1 MQHLSHRQRGQ
12 IRTLGVVLPA
22 TIMTLFKFR
31 QAIASDNDDDQYD
44 DDEFEKDVGNDDAE
58 GPSVFTED
66 GGWALYFVLMLMSF
80 WALAVV
86 VEEYFVPALNVLCDK
101 LKLPDDVAGATFMA
115 AGASSPEMF
124 AAFVSLFITHTSLGI
139 GTIIGSEIFN
149 HLCICAGSVLYSKS
163 GELTLDPRI
172 LAREVVFYALAI
184 GGLLFSESYTEG
196 KDGPNYDDGIG
207 DDKRIFIHWWQALL
221 LIVGYLMYVV
231 VCAYYKTIVKVC
243 CPRPECVRRS
253 SLNNDG
259 EEERECSGVF
269 NEPVSNFNNSV
280 TARNELMRDSAR
292 SIDAVSA
299 AAANVILEE
308 GKSGDGQQAASLP
321 PFQPNATPQGGHPH
335 RDAPVR
341 NSVPLSVRG
350 SEEERESGNR
360 DRSGSRVSEAL
371 LAVAPRAGMK
381 LSAHLTIYEHDAS
394 RETYSCYVWKK
405 SKFYSKMRVSSQAW
419 QLRWVTIDKD
429 GFRSCRDKQHLNK
442 NVRHFN
448 IYQGT
453 KVEVLDEQRLIFKLH
468 TPTGNLQ
475 FQAPSQKIFQDVM
488 RHIQSK
494 IEVFSNLSNDERSN
508 LFAERSK
515 SNGSREHSSSLKI
528 STGKEDAL
536 EATLLG
542 DDDKEEDEDDEEH
555 EDLMTCPTTTIGMIL
570 HVVLFPCKVLIHF
583 TIPDVRN
590 HEWAHWYMTAIFM
603 CIVHLACWSFLMSVT
618 VENLAEWVGISQTV
632 AGLTISAA
640 GTSFPNILASMIVA
654 RQGMGNMAV
663 GNAFGSNVFNVFMG
677 LGFPWFLYCFFGDS
691 DVHQESHT
699 YHGLDKDGVIFPTLV
714 LLALLILF
722 IILLWCTNMKL
733 YTYHAYMFIALYI
746 GFLVWAIGWE
756 CAAPF

>member
-1 MQHLSHRQRGQ
+1 MLASPSPSLARPPPSRSTPHDCRR
-12 IRTLGVVLPA
+12 VA
-22 TIMTLFKFR
+22 F
-31 QAIASDNDDDQYD
+31 QAAAGKNDDCAENDCT
-44 DDEFEKDVGNDDAE
+44 DVGEDDAE
-58 GPSVFTED
+58 EVDPFTAD
-66 GGWALYFVLMLMSF
+66 GGWALYFVLMLTSF

-101 LKLPDDVAGATFMA
+101 LNMPDDVAGATFMA

-172 LAREVVFYALAI
+172 LAREVIFYGLAI

-196 KDGPNYDDGIG
+196 KNGDNYDDKIG
-207 DDKRIFIHWWQALL
+207 DDHRIFIHWWQALL
-221 LIVGYLMYVV
+221 LICGYLLYVV

-243 CPRPECVRRS
+243 CPRPLELRRS
-253 SLNNDG
+253 SVNSGIQEG
-259 EEERECSGVF
+259 ESEASEGVF
-269 NEPVSNFNNSV
+269 NEPAANFNTNEL
-280 TARNELMRDSAR
+280 ARNELLRDSQL
-292 SIDAVSA
+292 SVDAV
-299 AAANVILEE
+299 
-308 GKSGDGQQAASLP
+308 QAASAHASLEAGVGG
-321 PFQPNATPQGGHPH
+321 FQPTSIPMGGHPH
-335 RDAPVR
+335 PSAEIEKVVSTNRMSGPDVR
-341 NSVPLSVRG
+341 S
-350 SEEERESGNR
+350 SEEERESANR
-360 DRSGSRVSEAL
+360 ERSGSRVSEAMM
-371 LAVAPRAGMK
+371 AVAPRAGMK
-381 LSAHLTIYEHDAS
+381 LSAHLTIYEHDATS
-394 RETYSCYVWKK
+394 YSCYVWKK

-419 QLRWVTIDKD
+419 QLRWVTLDKD

-453 KVEVLDEQRLIFKLH
+453 KVEVLDDTRLIFKLF

-475 FQAPSQKIFQDVM
+475 FQAPSQKIFHDVM
-488 RHIQSK
+488 RHIQAK
-494 IEVFSNLSNDERSN
+494 IEIFSNLSHDERSN
-508 LFAERSK
+508 LYHERSK
-515 SNGSREHSSSLKI
+515 SNGSQLESNVLKI
-528 STGKEDAL
+528 STKEDLL

-542 DDDKEEDEDDEEH
+542 DDDEKEDEDDEEH
-555 EDLMTCPTTTIGMIL
+555 EDLMTCPSSCIGMIM
-570 HVVLFPCKVLIHF
+570 HVLLFPCKCAIHF
-583 TIPDVRN
+583 TIPDVRH

-603 CIVHLACWSFLMSVT
+603 CIMHLACWSFLMSIT
-618 VENLAEWVGISQTV
+618 VEKLAEWIGISQTV

-677 LGFPWFLYCFFGDS
+677 LGLPWFLYCFFGDS
-691 DVHQESHT
+691 DVHHDSHT
-699 YHGLDKDGVIFPTLV
+699 YHGLDKEGVVFPTLV
-714 LLALLILF
+714 LLVLLIMF

-733 YTYHAYMFIALYI
+733 YRYHAYIFIMMYI
-746 GFLVWAIGWE
+746 GFLAWAIGWE